1 MVGSKENYKFDLG
14 VKELIVLFQ
23 WFCFRPLKEMDDKT
37 KACWNSVMGDHDWAE
52 NYSTWGEGGRKK

>member
-37 KACWNSVMGDHDWAE
+37 KACWNSVMGDHD
-52 NYSTWGEGGRKK
+52 